1 MKMEKKIGEVFYYGD
16 KNLKVVPD
24 SNDDC
29 KDCFFLHTHCEDES
43 FNLLLGECVDKY
55 RTDRT
60 SVMFQEVS
68 GNRHSRKHITFNF
81 N

>member
-1 MKMEKKIGEVFYYGD
+1 MEKKIGEVFYYGD
-16 KNLKVVPD
+16 KKLKVVPN
-24 SNDDC
+24 SNNKC
-29 KDCFFLHTHCEDES
+29 SDCFFLHARCENER
-43 FNLLLGECVDKY
+43 FNLLLGECKSGY
-55 RTDRT
+55 RRDGT